1 MVLTAFAIMLAAQGV
16 SEPLPAKTDI
26 PNDFS
31 TVICPS
37 EAAAREMLG
46 SYYGVQPAPR
56 NHTIDTALFFKGL
69 AATGCSQNSAEAKST
84 IAIQQ
89 VIARRTLP
97 LAGGSETHLVYRGTN
112 ASGSRVIGIV
122 DETGNDKHP
131 RTDYERWLSEFIPG
145 GVLDHDPTGNR
156 TVYLCPTIDGARSAV
171 KAIPGKGNDTVRN
184 AAFAKARTANA
195 CRQAAAGRYKITARH
210 EERAIPCGFECEDV
224 WNALAATDT
233 RGRTVA
239 LIFNGSHF

>member
-1 MVLTAFAIMLAAQGV
+1 MVLAAFAIMLAAQGA
-16 SEPLPAKTDI
+16 SEPMPAKTDI
-26 PNDFS
+26 RNDFS

-56 NHTIDTALFFKGL
+56 NHTIDTTLFFRGL
-69 AATGCSQNSAEAKST
+69 AATGCSQNSPDAKST
-84 IAIQQ
+84 ITIQQ

-97 LAGGSETHLVYRGTN
+97 LAGGAETHLVYRGTN
-112 ASGSRVIGIV
+112 ASAVRVIGIV
-122 DETGNDKHP
+122 DETGNDRHP

-145 GVLDHDPTGNR
+145 GMLDYDPTAMG
-156 TVYLCPTIDGARSAV
+156 TVYQCPSIDGARAAV
-171 KAIPGKGNDTVRN
+171 KAIPGKGNDSIRN
-184 AAFAKARTANA
+184 TAFAKARTANG

-210 EERAIPCGFECEDV
+210 EERTISCGFECEDV
-224 WNALAATDT
+224 WNALAATDP
-233 RGRTVA
+233 RGRAVA